1 MSLSDDQKKFYESVL
16 ENTRS
21 EVTDIDAQI
30 EEEMAKVRERLAD
43 LQNAKAAAQQMYAAA
58 CLRLGIP
65 NDMEEEEEGET
76 Q

>member
-1 MSLSDDQKKFYESVL
+1 MPLNDEQKQFYESVL
-16 ENTRS
+16 DNTRK
-21 EVTDIDAQI
+21 EINDIDAQI

-65 NDMEEEEEGET
+65 NDMEEEEESEA
-76 Q
+76 